1 MIDYQARRQLREER
15 RQKAFLSQI
24 ESSSRRAIEEKTS
37 TDNTEVLTLLG
48 KIGRALAI
56 INANIP
62 KKFDLPKIFTTDVRK
77 MPPVTV
83 ENLSEIVTEL
93 KKLDRQIVVPDT
105 MKIDGPIEVTNF
117 PGLINS
123 ITALNKKIEGYT
135 KGLMEMRPAA
145 INVPEIKIPEIKIP
159 KQAPV
164 DFKPLLTALE
174 ELKTS
179 FGEMKSPEVNNDD
192 LVSAFRRVER
202 SIQALV
208 DRPVMTPQPV
218 TNVWINPAQGFLHS
232 TSNTVGT
239 TVARLPNYGQLFNRR
254 ALIIYNNSSSV
265 IYYGG
270 SDVTVA
276 NGVPIPP
283 GAYVPVE
290 AGYNLL
296 VYAISASN
304 GNDVRVIEISKDR
317 STNVQE

>member
-1 MIDYQARRQLREER
+1 MIDYQTRRLLREER
-15 RQKAFLSQI
+15 KQKAFLSQV
-24 ESSSRRAIEEKTS
+24 EGNVQRVLKETTS
-37 TDNTEVLTLLG
+37 PDNSEVVTLLG

-56 INANIP
+56 INSN
-62 KKFDLPKIFTTDVRK
+62 LPKQIPFPKLFQTEVQK
-77 MPPVTV
+77 MPPVRV

-145 INVPEIKIPEIKIP
+145 INIPEIKIPEIKIP
-159 KQAPV
+159 KQTPT
-164 DFKPLLTALE
+164 DLKPLLTALE
-174 ELKTS
+174 NLQNALGQQQPPKIDNE
-179 FGEMKSPEVNNDD
+179 D
-192 LVSAFRRVER
+192 LIAAFRRVER
-202 SIQALV
+202 GIQALV

-239 TVARLPNYGQLFNRR
+239 SVARLPNYGQLFNRR
-254 ALIIYNNSSSV
+254 ALIIYNNSANV

-270 SDVTVA
+270 SDVTVS

-290 AGYNLL
+290 AGYNLT
-296 VYAISASN
+296 VYAIAGQN